1 MKKLFL
7 LFFLLISASFC
18 FAQFIPQRGRPLP
31 VPGSPQNEPTDP
43 RNQVPPQNE
52 ENTEENID
60 SLREK
65 LDKKKDSI
73 IYNSTYIRYTKEE
86 YLKDSTRLFPID
98 TTVKNFHRYRILDD
112 PEHPTM
118 NLGLL
123 GLSYR
128 DMLFEPAK
136 TIGFDVGYHYYDRYL
151 LKPEDIIYYKARSP
165 YTDLYYVTP
174 AFGRLSEQMFAVT
187 HSQNIKPNWNIG
199 ASFAKKGSRSY
210 YGAPARQADR
220 VVVNHLNAALWTW
233 YESPNKR
240 YTLLANAIFN
250 NLKGYENGSILN
262 DSIFTEPTNVAPEFE
277 ESRLSTAKHNWHNN
291 SIYLKQFYNI
301 GKQKTIDSNSNVLPT
316 QRVSYNLQYQTQKFY
331 FTNDGFD
338 DTGLLKNYFIYQDS
352 SKTGD
357 STKLNHLKNEFN
369 YSFYLR
375 GKSVSFLRN
384 ELKVEVGIQ
393 HDFYSYEQFTFKT
406 NFQDITLKGNAN
418 YGFNDK
424 ANLNVKLSQIIQGR
438 NFGDFLYEA
447 QSEIKLGN
455 KIGSVIFEGYSQNQ
469 SPALIYERQ
478 VTNHY
483 QWNLSFKKITTQHL
497 GFSYVI
503 PKYFLKAKAEYYL
516 VNNHLYFEQGTDSDA
531 SPTQYGSAINLLK
544 LSLRKDFKFGK
555 FTFENYLV
563 YQKTDNENILRTPE
577 IYTFHSLYFS
587 QNFFK
592 VLKTD
597 IGIDVKYFS
606 KYTSPKYAPAI
617 GVFYNGGNV
626 QFDTYPIADVW
637 IRTNWKRAN
646 LFLRY
651 DYLNQGLFSKG
662 YYTVNRYPMPY
673 SLAKFGVSWKFYD

>member
-7 LFFLLISASFC
+7 LFFLLISVSFC

-52 ENTEENID
+52 GEKKENID
-60 SLREK
+60 SLRKK

-73 IYNSTYIRYTKEE
+73 IYNSTYIKYTKEE
-86 YLKDSTRLFPID
+86 YLRDSTRLFPID
-98 TTVKNFHRYRILDD
+98 TTVKNFHRYRILDE

-118 NLGLL
+118 NLGLN

-151 LKPEDIIYYKARSP
+151 INPEDIKYYKARSP
-165 YTDLYYVTP
+165 YSDLYYETP
-174 AFGRLSEQMFAVT
+174 AFGRLSEQMFSAT

-220 VVVNHLNAALWTW
+220 VVVNHLNAALWSW

-240 YTLLANAIFN
+240 YTLLANAVFN

-262 DSIFTEPTNVAPEFE
+262 DSIFTKPTNVAPEFE
-277 ESRLSTAKHNWHNN
+277 EARLNTAKHNWRNN

-301 GKQKTIDSNSNVLPT
+301 GKQKSIDSNSNVLPT
-316 QRVSYNLQYQTQKFY
+316 QRLSYTLQYQTQKYY

-338 DTGLLKNYFIYQDS
+338 RSGLLKNYYIYQDS

-393 HDFYSYEQFTFKT
+393 HDFYNYEQFTFKT
-406 NFQDITLKGNAN
+406 NFQDITVKGNAT

-424 ANLNVKLSQIIQGR
+424 ANLNVKLSQIVQGR
-438 NFGDFLYEA
+438 DFGDFLYEA

-469 SPALIYERQ
+469 SPALIYQRQ

-483 QWNLSFKKITTQHL
+483 QWNLNFKKTTTQHL

-503 PKYFLKAKAEYYL
+503 PKFYFKAKAEYYL
-516 VNNHLYFEQGTDSDA
+516 VNNHLYFAEGLDGDA
-531 SPTQYGSAINLLK
+531 LPAQFGGSINLLK

-555 FTFENYLV
+555 FTFENYVV
-563 YQKTDNENILRTPE
+563 YQKTDNENILRTPD
-577 IYTFHSLYFS
+577 IYTFNSLYFS

-617 GVFYNGGNV
+617 GAFYNGGNV
-626 QFDTYPIADVW
+626 QFDTYPIADIWV
-637 IRTNWKRAN
+637 RTNWKRAN

-651 DYLNQGLFSKG
+651 DYLNRGLFSKG
-662 YYTVNRYPMPY
+662 YYTVNQYPMPY
-673 SLAKFGVSWKFYD
+673 SLAKFGVSWRFYD